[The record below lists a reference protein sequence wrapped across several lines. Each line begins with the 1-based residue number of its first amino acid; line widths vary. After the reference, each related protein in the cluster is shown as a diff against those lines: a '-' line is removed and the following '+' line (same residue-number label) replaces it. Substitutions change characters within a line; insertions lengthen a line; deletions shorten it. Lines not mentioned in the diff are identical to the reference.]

1 MFRGIEEH
9 DQKHKIEIILCGE
22 ETDFVVAIGSKV
34 ATTYQAALRHQ
45 GKTVEEF
52 TPGILEEFS
61 KQAPSPTDKRSLL
74 FS

>member
-34 ATTYQAALRHQ
+34 ATTY
-45 GKTVEEF
+45 
-52 TPGILEEFS
+52 
-61 KQAPSPTDKRSLL
+61 
-74 FS
+74 